1 VRTVRKWNRLAKYL
15 INLVE
20 FFALLLSKNEQQQLS
35 RLSFQF
41 QVKQGEMRVMFE
53 HKITA
58 IVGFL
63 SIIVTVGLMIGHAV

>member
-1 VRTVRKWNRLAKYL
+1 LYGLRSRLAKYL
-15 INLVE
+15 IILVE
-20 FFALLLSKNEQQQLS
+20 FCALLLIKNENQQIS
-35 RLSFQF
+35 RLLFQF

-63 SIIVTVGLMIGHAV
+63 SIVVTVGLIFGHAV